1 MVLIEGESS
10 DIQVAPNK
18 EGQIIEQSSP
28 EAIRYLL
35 IVSFVATNK
44 DLWQKNVNND
54 AFYEESMK
62 ILRNWVNISDAQLK
76 EKYPKLPMKV

>member
-1 MVLIEGESS
+1 MVLIEGSKG
-10 DIQVAPNK
+10 DITISPKK

-44 DLWQKNVNND
+44 DLWQKNVKND

-62 ILRNWVNISDAQLK
+62 ILRGWVNMSDAQLK

>member
-44 DLWQKNVNND
+44 DLWQKNVKND

-62 ILRNWVNISDAQLK
+62 ILRGWVNMSDAQLK

>member
-1 MVLIEGESS
+1 MVLIEGSKG
-10 DIQVAPNK
+10 DITISPKK

-35 IVSFVATNK
+35 IASFMITNK
-44 DLWQKNVNND
+44 DTWMKNYKND

-62 ILRNWVNISDAQLK
+62 FLREWVTISDAELK
-76 EKYPKLPMKV
+76 KRYPKLPMKV